1 MPAKL
6 LLKHEGLTLSSYAF
20 DKKEMHI
27 GRQAGNDIQ
36 LDDPAVSGRHARLV
50 LKPNDYLENYY
61 DVYLEDLGSTNGTI
75 VNDSKILRQMLKH
88 GDIIR
93 IGSHEFTF
101 DSGADDE
108 HYEQTAIYLPDS

>member
-6 LLKHEGLTLSSYAF
+6 LLKHEGLTLSSYEF
-20 DKKEMHI
+20 DKKELHI
-27 GRQAGNDIQ
+27 GRQSENDIQ
-36 LDDPAVSGRHARLV
+36 LDDPAVSGRHARII

-75 VNDSKILRQMLKH
+75 VNDSKVIRQLLKH
-88 GDIIR
+88 GDVIR

-101 DSGADDE
+101 DGGGDE

>member
-6 LLKHEGLTLSSYAF
+6 LLKHEGLTLSSYEF
-20 DKKEMHI
+20 DKKVLNI
-27 GRQAGNDIQ
+27 GRQGDNEIQ

-75 VNDSKILRQMLKH
+75 VNDSKIIRQLLKH
-88 GDIIR
+88 GDVIR
-93 IGSHEFTF
+93 IGGHEFTF
-101 DSGADDE
+101 DSGADE